1 MSGRR
6 TLQSKEP
13 REHECEKH
21 RACLREV
28 RLGWST
34 GTGRG
39 IHGASV
45 TAETKKVPQRRTL
58 PGNHGLYP
66 GQENNVTI
74 LSETMDHMDSDCPQR
89 LRPHLS
95 SPGPWQG
102 PGRTTVPVSHARAGV
117 LNMVT
122 QASSSAH
129 HVSLPLFPF
138 RPLGTAGP
146 LRSKRMSNAGW
157 DVLERTPSN
166 GISNPQMPADQ
177 PPAGAGETPAHGPR
191 SEPPKFRS

>member
-1 MSGRR
+1 M
-6 TLQSKEP
+6 
-13 REHECEKH
+13 
-21 RACLREV
+21 
-28 RLGWST
+28 
-34 GTGRG
+34 
-39 IHGASV
+39 
-45 TAETKKVPQRRTL
+45 
-58 PGNHGLYP
+58 
-66 GQENNVTI
+66 TI

-89 LRPHLS
+89 LHPHLS
-95 SPGPWQG
+95 SLWLREG

-157 DVLERTPSN
+157 DDLEGTPSN
-166 GISNPQMPADQ
+166 GISNPVGRLRS
-177 PPAGAGETPAHGPR
+177 PPPNA
-191 SEPPKFRS
+191 S